1 MNALATQTV
10 SIDLQTRSYDIVIG
24 SGIFDQA
31 ATYADLP
38 NASTAVIVTNT
49 TVAPLFAARLQQAL
63 QGKYPKIHTVVLPD
77 GEAFKTWQ
85 TLNLIFD
92 ALLAHTCDRKTV
104 LFALGGGEQVLDD
117 AGNPL
122 LIDGSV
128 CGTWIARRAMSL
140 GEAPGVPTAEETAAN
155 VFDWDLVARFATP
168 TFVAKRGTKRITL
181 GATPANVSIYLA
193 DSGLAT
199 LASTVK
205 GSVNISLVD
214 ADGHNVQLREL
225 NVCQNGVM
233 RKMIILASEIYD

>member
-1 MNALATQTV
+1 MNTPPRKESETGLYAPVWRKINQMLDYMREISVVNGRDVRVSRTMNGTLLLGSAKGEKGATGTP
-10 SIDLQTRSYDIVIG
+10 SWKGEWTYWELPENLGAGESARPRAYLEGDMVI
-24 SGIFDQA
+24 
-31 ATYADLP
+31 
-38 NASTAVIVTNT
+38 
-49 TVAPLFAARLQQAL
+49 R
-63 QGKYPKIHTVVLPD
+63 
-77 GEAFKTWQ
+77 
-85 TLNLIFD
+85 
-92 ALLAHTCDRKTV
+92 
-104 LFALGGGEQVLDD
+104 GGEQVLDD

-155 VFDWDLVARFATP
+155 VFDWDLVARFANP
-168 TFVAKRGTKRITL
+168 TFVTKRGTKRITL

-193 DSGLAT
+193 DSGLST
-199 LASTVK
+199 LASTVQ

-214 ADGHNVQLREL
+214 AGGHNVQLREL

>member
-1 MNALATQTV
+1 MNAPDELR
-10 SIDLQTRSYDIVIG
+10 DG
-24 SGIFDQA
+24 SRA
-31 ATYADLP
+31 A
-38 NASTAVIVTNT
+38 
-49 TVAPLFAARLQQAL
+49 
-63 QGKYPKIHTVVLPD
+63 G
-77 GEAFKTWQ
+77 W
-85 TLNLIFD
+85 LNK
-92 ALLAHTCDRKTV
+92 LLAFVKMTRLVEGVGYRLIQTTRGT
-104 LFALGGGEQVLDD
+104 ALEIQPGKGGGATGTPSWKGEWQYWEDADQLGAGESARPRAYSEGDMVIRGGEQVLDD

-122 LIDGSV
+122 LVDGSV

-168 TFVAKRGTKRITL
+168 TFVTKRGTKRITL

-199 LASTVK
+199 LASTVQ

-214 ADGHNVQLREL
+214 AGGHNVQLRQL

-233 RKMIILASEIYD
+233 RKMIILASEIFD

>member
-1 MNALATQTV
+1 MSSELLPKTPSGSSSLAQWLQSLTSFVRSSRIIESPDVKPTITSQGTALRIKTRAGTGATGVPSWKGEWTYWELPENLGAGE
-10 SIDLQTRSYDIVIG
+10 SARPRAYLEGDMVI
-24 SGIFDQA
+24 
-31 ATYADLP
+31 
-38 NASTAVIVTNT
+38 
-49 TVAPLFAARLQQAL
+49 R
-63 QGKYPKIHTVVLPD
+63 
-77 GEAFKTWQ
+77 
-85 TLNLIFD
+85 
-92 ALLAHTCDRKTV
+92 
-104 LFALGGGEQVLDD
+104 GGEQVLDD

-122 LIDGSV
+122 LVDGSV

-168 TFVAKRGTKRITL
+168 TFVTKRGTKRITL

-193 DSGLAT
+193 DSGLST
-199 LASTVK
+199 LASTVQ

-214 ADGHNVQLREL
+214 AGGHNVQLRQL

>member
-1 MNALATQTV
+1 MNAPDELRDGSRAAGWLNKLLSFVKMTRIVEGVGYRLIQTTRGTALEIQPGKGGGATGTPSWKGEWQYWEDADQLGAGE
-10 SIDLQTRSYDIVIG
+10 SARPRAYSEGDMVI
-24 SGIFDQA
+24 
-31 ATYADLP
+31 
-38 NASTAVIVTNT
+38 
-49 TVAPLFAARLQQAL
+49 R
-63 QGKYPKIHTVVLPD
+63 
-77 GEAFKTWQ
+77 
-85 TLNLIFD
+85 
-92 ALLAHTCDRKTV
+92 
-104 LFALGGGEQVLDD
+104 GGEQVLDD

-122 LIDGSV
+122 LVDGSV

-168 TFVAKRGTKRITL
+168 TFVTKRGTKRITL

-199 LASTVK
+199 LASTVQ

-214 ADGHNVQLREL
+214 AGGHNVQLRQL

-233 RKMIILASEIYD
+233 RKMIILASEIFD

>member
-1 MNALATQTV
+1 MNAPDELR
-10 SIDLQTRSYDIVIG
+10 DG
-24 SGIFDQA
+24 SRA
-31 ATYADLP
+31 A
-38 NASTAVIVTNT
+38 
-49 TVAPLFAARLQQAL
+49 
-63 QGKYPKIHTVVLPD
+63 G
-77 GEAFKTWQ
+77 W
-85 TLNLIFD
+85 LNK
-92 ALLAHTCDRKTV
+92 LLAFVKMTRIVEGVGYRLIQTTRGT
-104 LFALGGGEQVLDD
+104 ALEIQPGKGGGATGTPSWKGEWQYWEDADQLGAGESARPRAYSEGDMVIRGGEQVLDD

-122 LIDGSV
+122 LVDGSV

-168 TFVAKRGTKRITL
+168 TFVTKRGTKRITL

-199 LASTVK
+199 LASTVQ

-214 ADGHNVQLREL
+214 AGGHNVQLRQL

-233 RKMIILASEIYD
+233 RKMIILASEIFD